1 MPKERNHDPIE
12 SVERRRIVAALKVI
26 RTTSELRAWRASQ
39 GRVGLVPTM
48 GALHEGHRSLVARAV
63 AEQEATLVS
72 IFVNPTQFGPGEDYA
87 AYPRREAEDVTLL
100 ERAGVAAVFAPGASE
115 IYPPGDSTRIDPGP
129 IAARLEGAVRPGH
142 FIGVATVV
150 VKLMRLATPDVA
162 YFGQKDF
169 QQLRVIQHVRRE
181 LGLKTRIAGCPT
193 VRDEDGLALSSRN
206 AYLTAAERGRAQAL
220 SRGLFLAQGAWSS
233 GEREPARLRA
243 LVEETAMQAGPLDY
257 VSVADPF
264 TLDELDRPAERV
276 VILLAARVG
285 RARLIDNVLL
295 GMDLAELG

>member
-1 MPKERNHDPIE
+1 
-12 SVERRRIVAALKVI
+12 
-26 RTTSELRAWRASQ
+26 
-39 GRVGLVPTM
+39 M
-48 GALHEGHRSLVARAV
+48 GALHAGHRSLVARAV

-100 ERAGVAAVFAPGASE
+100 EGAGAAAVFAPSASQ

-142 FIGVATVV
+142 FVGVATVV
-150 VKLMRLATPDVA
+150 VKLIRLAAPDVA
-162 YFGQKDF
+162 YFGRKDF
-169 QQLRVIQHVRRE
+169 QQLRVIQHVRRA
-181 LGLKTRIAGCPT
+181 LDLQTRIVGCPT

-206 AYLTAAERGRAQAL
+206 AYLSAAERGRALAL
-220 SRGLFLAQGAWSS
+220 SRGLFLAQGAWSA

-243 LVEETAMQAGPLDY
+243 LVEETAKQAGPLDY

-264 TLDELDRPAERV
+264 TLDELDRPAERA

>member
-1 MPKERNHDPIE
+1 
-12 SVERRRIVAALKVI
+12 
-26 RTTSELRAWRASQ
+26 
-39 GRVGLVPTM
+39 M

-63 AEQEATLVS
+63 AEQDAALVS

-100 ERAGVAAVFAPGASE
+100 EGARAAAVFAPSASE

-150 VKLMRLATPDVA
+150 VKLLRLATPDVA

-181 LGLKTRIAGCPT
+181 LGLQTRIAGCPT
-193 VRDEDGLALSSRN
+193 VRDDKDGLALSSRN
-206 AYLTAAERGRAQAL
+206 AYLTAAERGRALAL
-220 SRGLFLAQGAWSS
+220 SRGLFLAQGAWSA

-243 LVEETAMQAGPLDY
+243 LVAETAVQAGPLDY

-264 TLDELDRPAERV
+264 TLDDLARRAGGPRPPHRQRAPRDGP
-276 VILLAARVG
+276 R
-285 RARLIDNVLL
+285 RARLT
-295 GMDLAELG
+295 GPRTSSRR